1 MAVNEK
7 PLSVKVAR
15 NAAGELFNEHNE
27 FIFRYDSDAAPQNFV
42 SLTMPVRSK
51 DYSHSA
57 LPPLFEMHLPEGY
70 LLSVLQ
76 RHFAKLNGADDLSL
90 LKLLAPSVRGRVHY
104 QANIDTS
111 KPLELN
117 DLLSPTAGLF
127 DELVA
132 RFALHSPV
140 SGVQPKVLAQ
150 IQDKATLRMEDY
162 IVKAWGPDYPQL
174 ALNEYWCMRVLKAA
188 GITVPEFYLSDDDA
202 LFIMKRFDF
211 TSSGQWLGFEDMCVL
226 AAKSRQQKYEG
237 SYEQLAKN
245 IANFVSPAHKVAA
258 LQQFF
263 KMLVLNNHLQN
274 GDAHLKNFGLLYEDI
289 HNIWLAPAFD
299 VVSTTAYIK
308 NDVSALTLM
317 GSRKWWARKHLL
329 TFGIQH
335 CALTQ
340 AQANALYD
348 ECELAMEQIA
358 VQIQQALVTEKEA
371 DKQQI
376 LTHLLSCL
384 TPEQIIG

>member
-1 MAVNEK
+1 MAVNKK
-7 PLSVKVAR
+7 PLSVRVAGQ
-15 NAAGELFNEHNE
+15 AAGELFNEQNE
-27 FIFRYDSDAAPQNFV
+27 FIFRYDSDAVQQDFV
-42 SLTMPVRSK
+42 SLTMPVRVR

-90 LKLLAPSVRGRVHY
+90 LTLLAPSVRGRVNY
-104 QANIDTS
+104 QTNTDTTL
-111 KPLELN
+111 PLELT
-117 DLLSPTAGLF
+117 DLLSPAAGLF

-188 GITVPEFYLSDDDA
+188 GITVPEFYLSDDGA

-237 SYEQLAKN
+237 SYEQLAKT
-245 IANFVSPAHKVAA
+245 IANFVSPAHKVTA
-258 LQQFF
+258 LQFF
-263 KMLVLNNHLQN
+263 KMLVLNNRLQN

-317 GSRKWWARKHLL
+317 GSRKWWTRKHLL
-329 TFGIQH
+329 TFGVQH

-348 ECELAMEQIA
+348 ECEQAMQRVA
-358 VQIQQALVTEKEA
+358 TQIQQALVTEEVA

-384 TPEQIIG
+384 TPDQIIE